1 MVMRIPFLFKS
12 NRFLSK
18 NYYSLAYR
26 RFRRGFAEVFLKKVA
41 KNFKYVYTRQVLRIN
56 EH

>member
-18 NYYSLAYR
+18 TITLTYR